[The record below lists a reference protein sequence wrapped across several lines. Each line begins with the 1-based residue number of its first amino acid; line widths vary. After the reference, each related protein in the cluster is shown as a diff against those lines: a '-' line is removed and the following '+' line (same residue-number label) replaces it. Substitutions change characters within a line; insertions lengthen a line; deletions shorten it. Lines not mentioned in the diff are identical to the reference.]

1 MELIFKQHIKDPQ
14 LFFKLLPKSW
24 QNGIVPYWQS
34 YAEKAEIYTLEE
46 NGSIVAGGVIF
57 KGLSED
63 VKDFK
68 DEAKHWLNLGYF
80 YIGYVW
86 VVKSKRGQN
95 LGSQWIK
102 ELINYHPQTNFWLTI
117 EEEKLKNFYLKNGFR
132 LIKKLQKANTTE
144 WVLVYENK

>member
-1 MELIFKQHIKDPQ
+1 M
-14 LFFKLLPKSW
+14 
-24 QNGIVPYWQS
+24 PYWQN
-34 YAEKAEIYTLEE
+34 YAEMAEIYTLEE

-63 VKDFK
+63 VKDFQ
-68 DEAKHWLNLGYF
+68 DEAKYWLNLGYF

-102 ELINYHPQTNFWLTI
+102 ELLKYHPQTNFWLTI

-132 LIKKLQKANTTE
+132 LIKKLQKGDTME